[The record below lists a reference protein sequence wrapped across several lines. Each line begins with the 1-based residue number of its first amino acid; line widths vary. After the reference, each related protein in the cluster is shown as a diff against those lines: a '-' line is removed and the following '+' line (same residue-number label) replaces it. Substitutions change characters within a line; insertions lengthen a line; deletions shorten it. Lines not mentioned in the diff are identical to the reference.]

1 MTGSYQSGRSLVTML
16 SRLAAGT
23 GDVRAR
29 LAAAL
34 GRPELTVAYWLPDAE
49 RWVDPVGE
57 RSELDEA
64 GPGVT
69 VVSYR
74 GERVAA
80 LTHAEDLDREGPV
93 MHVIALVLEN
103 ERLRLALHSR
113 LAEQQALRRIATAVA
128 GQHPPDE
135 VLELVAEEVARHLG
149 GDSAMTAR
157 YDGPSLFTVVAEW
170 SAAGIGHFPKGRQ
183 IRLGGPTALARV
195 QRTGAPARVD
205 SYEGMPGVY
214 PAELRALGVRATVAA
229 PIVVD
234 GALWGAVAVA
244 SASTPFPPRAEAR
257 LGAFAELVAQ
267 AVANV
272 DARIKLHQSR
282 TRIVEAAD
290 AARRKLERDLHDGAQ
305 QRLVSLALCW
315 RCSLARRRPP
325 PRSRWR
331 PAPTNFRRPR
341 RIARA
346 RPRHPSRGPQ
356 PSAVLRLPCRRSRL
370 ARRCLSNSMRSS
382 TGGCRRRTHEA
393 ALYFVAA
400 EALTNVAKYANATT
414 AKVTFA
420 CRAVSRDRDHRRR
433 RRRRLRVAAVA
444 SAASPTGLMHWA
456 EPWRSKASPASA
468 QQCALPCRPPRPN
481 GDVRDACPRIHG
493 CVMRK

>member
-1 MTGSYQSGRSLVTML
+1 VTGSYQSDRSLVTML

-74 GERVAA
+74 GDRVAA

-205 SYEGMPGVY
+205 SYEGMPGAY

-290 AARRKLERDLHDGAQ
+290 AARRKIERDLHDGAQ
-305 QRLVSLALCW
+305 QRLVSLAL
-315 RCSLARRRPP
+315 SLAML
-325 PRSRWR
+325 
-331 PAPTNFRRPR
+331 
-341 RIARA
+341 ARTSESATAVAVKACADELQAALGELRELA
-346 RPRHPSRGPQ
+346 RGIHP
-356 PSAVLRLPCRRSRL
+356 AVLSERGLEAALQALAARSPVPVELDVEFDRRLPP
-370 ARRCLSNSMRSS
+370 A
-382 TGGCRRRTHEA
+382 HEA

-400 EALTNVAKYANATT
+400 EALTNVAKYAKATT
-414 AKVTFA
+414 AKVT
-420 CRAVSRDRDHRRR
+420 
-433 RRRRLRVAAVA
+433 LRVQGGQVEIAITDDGVGGAFASGGSGLRGLADRLDALGGTMAVESVAGIGTTVRAAV
-444 SAASPTGLMHWA
+444 PTS
-456 EPWRSKASPASA
+456 EA
-468 QQCALPCRPPRPN
+468 QR
-481 GDVRDACPRIHG
+481 
-493 CVMRK
+493 